1 VAKLVKIAKPGGGF
15 ALGRVNGK
23 LITDVGGA
31 PCCCNPGDW
40 REAISCAN
48 AEDSI
53 YIPSASTC
61 TGDGTSVAGMVI
73 VYGPGCWGVS
83 NTTTRTED
91 LPPDAVLVEDT
102 SYECVQDCLDDACGA
117 DLECCRSVYTAL
129 IVPGVNGA
137 DISNRTPVILG
148 SEPGWRERLTLT
160 FRATKQFPGYFDSM
174 ELDIDVEILVQ
185 GLLQGSDPCLANVV
199 RETAGGAQL
208 SATPNLDPSF
218 AANFRINT
226 DRININN
233 GIPFNFTSGGLS
245 LKLWELVENNDPF
258 GSLVWLEPNPSSSQP
273 LGWNLDWASGGPGRD
288 DRIIQMQTM
297 FPFYVP
303 YGSASGPGSDHRDG
317 DFSKYMRNSDI
328 PPTTTSQPE
337 YRNLSSFSYSSS
349 GRVPGGG
356 FGSLSSSVAV
366 ATSGRYDTITPN
378 YMQRQIASAAF
389 LAQPL
394 SASMSMTV
402 DTLRVEPLASGG
414 EFVESLFLTA
424 TNTGSLIL
432 NGPCNPNLGRP
443 APPLP
448 PGINPETMQPYT
460 QPGKC
465 YGCGQ

>member
-1 VAKLVKIAKPGGGF
+1 LSAHRI
-15 ALGRVNGK
+15 
-23 LITDVGGA
+23 
-31 PCCCNPGDW
+31 CCCNPGDW
-40 REAISCAN
+40 REATDCN
-48 AEDSI
+48 DVDNKI
-53 YIPSASTC
+53 YVPSASTC
-61 TGDGTSVAGMVI
+61 TGDGTSVGGKVI

-91 LPPDAVLVEDT
+91 LPPDAVLVTDT
-102 SYECVQDCLDDACGA
+102 AYECVQDCYDPACGD

-174 ELDIDVEILVQ
+174 ELDIDVEIL
-185 GLLQGSDPCLANVV
+185 LQGRLPGSFSDCIANVV

-208 SATPNLDPSF
+208 NATPNQDSSF
-218 AANFRINT
+218 AAAFSINT
-226 DRININN
+226 DRIDESN
-233 GIPFNFTSGGLS
+233 GFGFQGGARLR
-245 LKLWELVENNDPF
+245 LWELVQNNDPF
-258 GSLVWLEPNPSSSQP
+258 DSLIWLEPNPSSSQP
-273 LGWNLDWASGGPGRD
+273 LGWNLNWLNNGAGRD
-288 DRIIQMQTM
+288 SRTIQVNTM

-303 YGSASGPGSDHRDG
+303 YGSASGPTADHRDG
-317 DFSKYMRNSDI
+317 DFSKYMRNAV
-328 PPTTTSQPE
+328 PAPTTTGQPE
-337 YRNLSSFSYSSS
+337 YRNLSIFSYSAT

-356 FGSLSSSVAV
+356 FGSTSSSVRV
-366 ATSGRYDTITPN
+366 SNTSNYDPTSPN

-402 DTLRVEPLASGG
+402 DTLRVQPLVSGG
-414 EFVESLFLTA
+414 EVVESLFLSA